1 MAKQLA
7 RVDFV
12 KKIINKIHTHT
23 QTLTHS
29 HTHTLTHTLTH
40 SLTHSL
46 THTHT
51 HSHTHSLS
59 IRASL
64 GSYEQ
69 VLRWTPLLEGRRTIF
84 TRKIIRK

>member
-29 HTHTLTHTLTH
+29 HTHTLTNK
-40 SLTHSL
+40 
-46 THTHT
+46 
-51 HSHTHSLS
+51 
-59 IRASL
+59 
-64 GSYEQ
+64 
-69 VLRWTPLLEGRRTIF
+69 
-84 TRKIIRK
+84 RKNGLHE

>member
-29 HTHTLTHTLTH
+29 HTHTLTHSH
-40 SLTHSL
+40 
-46 THTHT
+46 THTLT
-51 HSHTHSLS
+51 HSHTHTLTHSHSHTHALTNK
-59 IRASL
+59 RKNGL
-64 GSYEQ
+64 HEQ
-69 VLRWTPLLEGRRTIF
+69 LYIHETLIF
-84 TRKIIRK
+84 STMKLNLI